1 MTSIFLTR
9 RFILLLAL
17 AALSVTA
24 SDDALYKSYVLPES
38 SSNIS
43 QHDSGTAIS
52 TRRCALRCMEN
63 EECNGFAYR
72 LLNKKC
78 SIETCVNP
86 NLQVFDA
93 VPDTVPGAK
102 VKISSNT
109 PCDVCIKKNKNV
121 SAVIYCGLCDKQF
134 CSQHKQVCQT
144 NFCM

>member
-1 MTSIFLTR
+1 
-9 RFILLLAL
+9 
-17 AALSVTA
+17 LSVTA

-86 NLQVFDA
+86 NLYSEGNNDDYDFYVDL
-93 VPDTVPGAK
+93 K
-102 VKISSNT
+102 VLENFSKLLAICEYIYTIST
-109 PCDVCIKKNKNV
+109 RLCIYL
-121 SAVIYCGLCDKQF
+121 SSFG
-134 CSQHKQVCQT
+134 
-144 NFCM
+144 